1 MATIETNDQDFD
13 RDVLEASKTKP
24 VVVDWWA
31 PWCGPCKM
39 ISEPL
44 ERLSETLSDKVSIV
58 KCNIDENPQKP
69 TVYGVRGIPLLLI
82 FKDGEV
88 IGQQVGA
95 VSEDKLR
102 QWIEDN
108 LAE

>member
-13 RDVLEASKTKP
+13 RDVLEASKVKP

-31 PWCGPCKM
+31 PWCGPCKQ
-39 ISEPL
+39 ISPYL
-44 ERLSETLSDKVSIV
+44 DSLSDTLSDKISIA

-69 TVYGVRGIPLLLI
+69 TMYGVRGIPLLLI
-82 FKDGEV
+82 FKDGQV
-88 IGQQVGA
+88 ISQHVGA
-95 VSEDKLR
+95 TSEDKLR
-102 QWIEDN
+102 QWIEDS

>member
-13 RDVLEASKTKP
+13 RDVLEASKAKP

-44 ERLSETLSDKVSIV
+44 ERLSESLSDKVSIV
-58 KCNIDENPQKP
+58 KCNIDETLKNPQC
-69 TVYGVRGIPLLLI
+69 TG
-82 FKDGEV
+82 
-88 IGQQVGA
+88 
-95 VSEDKLR
+95 
-102 QWIEDN
+102 
-108 LAE
+108 